1 MPPVPGCTHLPVS
14 IPREMGPFQET
25 RLLGSPGG
33 RSVPRG
39 EQQLL
44 GRRRSINRS
53 SSGGDNACL
62 PSISLTQSLHAHIRG
77 TSWRFRGC
85 RRVDGLG
92 TIPNLAIGA
101 SFPGYLVSSNN
112 GEKWAGGSI
121 THYLPIRSTVLRSVR
136 RYETILL
143 PRISDGIVAPTCWSY
158 RFVRQPSGQ
167 SKGGRAT
174 ARGSA
179 SHSSV
184 SSQWTPE

>member
-143 PRISDGIVAPTCWSY
+143 PRNLRRDRGPNLLVVQIRPSALRSVERWSGY
-158 RFVRQPSGQ
+158 RSGF
-167 SKGGRAT
+167 RVT
-174 ARGSA
+174 FIRVV
-179 SHSSV
+179 SV
-184 SSQWTPE
+184 DP